1 MAVGNVV
8 GSNIFNILF
17 VLGISSL
24 IVPIPFASG
33 FFVDSM
39 IALLAAV
46 LLWLISLKYRKTGRL
61 SGITFL
67 LIYCGY
73 LAYLLIQR

>member
-67 LIYCGY
+67 LIYGGY